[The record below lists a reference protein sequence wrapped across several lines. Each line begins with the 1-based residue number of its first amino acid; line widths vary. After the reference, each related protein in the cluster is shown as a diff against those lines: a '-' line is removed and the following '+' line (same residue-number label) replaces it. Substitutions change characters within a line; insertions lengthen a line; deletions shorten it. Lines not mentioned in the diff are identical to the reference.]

1 MYLPTLT
8 FSWNFQNYLDAFSHY
23 QDQIVRSFTYALA
36 ATVLCLV
43 LAFPLAYVIAFKA
56 GR

>member
-8 FSWNFQNYLDAFSHY
+8 FSWHFSNYLDAFSHY
-23 QDQIVRSFTYALA
+23 RDQIVRSFTFAVV
-36 ATVLCLV
+36 ATVVCLV
-43 LAFPLAYVIAFKA
+43 LAYPLAYVIAFKA